1 VNIQGCNGLGD
12 LQYTFHHVKWIDSSL
27 KSMKQMGD
35 VNNHTSKLARNL
47 TNQLGGSDE
56 LDGYFADISNRENAD
71 LSFGQGFY
79 KRSKLL
85 DARKSSAVLSRDAQ
99 MRRLMQ
105 RQAENSYRKME
116 AFIINRLK
124 EIMKGNRFEFF
135 IPKVPFDYL
144 VILLAG
150 SSDLQIRYT

>member
-1 VNIQGCNGLGD
+1 
-12 LQYTFHHVKWIDSSL
+12 
-27 KSMKQMGD
+27 
-35 VNNHTSKLARNL
+35 
-47 TNQLGGSDE
+47 
-56 LDGYFADISNRENAD
+56 
-71 LSFGQGFY
+71 
-79 KRSKLL
+79 
-85 DARKSSAVLSRDAQ
+85 

-135 IPKVPFDYL
+135 IPKVPSHYL

-150 SSDLQIRYT
+150 SSDFK

>member
-1 VNIQGCNGLGD
+1 VNIQGCNDLGD
-12 LQYTFHHVKWIDSSL
+12 LQYTFHHVKWINSSL
-27 KSMKQMGD
+27 KSMKQTGD

-135 IPKVPFDYL
+135 IPKVPSHYL

-150 SSDLQIRYT
+150 SSDFK